1 MKNSRWIIANAV
13 SFAILQSAASM
24 AEEAGKPVANDASA
38 AAPVAGHN
46 DVDLEEIIVT
56 GVSLPTTKMKSS
68 VSVSSLD
75 PVQIEFAAPNSS
87 ADALREIPGIHSEA
101 SAGEGNTNVTV
112 RGIPISA
119 GGSRYVGFQEDGLPV
134 LLNGDYA
141 FVTPDMYLKIDGALD
156 HIEAVRGGAASVLA
170 SNSPGAII
178 NFISKAGT
186 EEGGSVAVSRGL
198 NFDETRYD
206 FDYGQHLSEHTR
218 FFVGGFF
225 RDGNGPR
232 NGDVPIEN
240 GGQIKANITQ
250 DIGDDG
256 SFIRMSYKHLDDRSP
271 LDMPVA
277 FGLSNSNPT
286 KANPATIE
294 AYPGID
300 PRTASY
306 YSPYWPSITAR
317 NADNNLTVSNL
328 NSGLTVR
335 EEALGLQAHIALGH
349 EWILDESFRKSA
361 KSGSFL
367 VAYPTGAPI
376 AQAAA
381 GTVYAAGPN
390 QGKPYTGAEI
400 ELAAFDASLDDLGS
414 TVNSLKLSR
423 SFDFAG
429 AGSLNAIVGWD
440 TNSQM
445 ISVDQNLPHYLFTAS
460 GNQPV
465 PLVGLNAAGIQSD
478 SSGLLPIANGWGV
491 TDRQIQYDM
500 SSPYLTVGYEV
511 AQLNLDA
518 GVRDDVEKVTGFQ
531 SNAGSP
537 AAGTPFT
544 PGVFPSIAT
553 NDVHYRRSNTAYSVG
568 GNYRLTSDLAVF
580 ARYSDGASFNVV
592 ERMGGPFIGG
602 APIPINTVKQTELG
616 VKWRQ
621 GDFNSFITFFKAD
634 TDEGNYDLTTQIL
647 SQNTY
652 TAKGVEIESSYR
664 WGGFNVSGGFTYT
677 DASITGSNDPTIV
690 GDQPHRLAKYIYQL
704 TPSYTVAAFTV
715 GGSLIGTAKSF
726 GDDQNTIV
734 QPSFYTMSLFGN
746 YDFNRHASLSLSV
759 NNLFD
764 KIGWTEYDNGQGARS
779 INGRTTRATIRYKFE

>member
-1 MKNSRWIIANAV
+1 MKNVSVSVIAGAV
-13 SFAILQSAASM
+13 LLAFLQAAPAM
-24 AEEAGKPVANDASA
+24 AEETGKPVNDASA
-38 AAPVAGHN
+38 SASLISGN
-46 DVDLEEIIVT
+46 DVNLEEIIVT
-56 GVSLPTTKMKSS
+56 GVFVATTKMKSS
-68 VSVSSLD
+68 SSISTLD
-75 PVQIEFAAPNSS
+75 PLQIEFAAPNSA
-87 ADALREIPGIHSEA
+87 ADALRDIPGIHSEA

-119 GGSRYVGFQEDGLPV
+119 GGSRYVGFQEDGLPL

-141 FVTPDMYLKIDGALD
+141 FVTPDMYVKIDGALD
-156 HIEAVRGGAASVLA
+156 HIEAVRGGAASVLG

-178 NFISKAGT
+178 NFISKTGH
-186 EEGGSVAVSRGL
+186 EEGGSVSVSRGL
-198 NFDETRYD
+198 DFDETRYD
-206 FDYGQHLSEHTR
+206 FDYGQHLADHTR

-225 RDGNGPR
+225 RDGNGAR
-232 NGDVPIEN
+232 NGDVPIES

-250 DIGDDG
+250 DIGDQG
-256 SFIRMSYKHLDDRSP
+256 SFIRISYKHLDDRSP

-277 FGLSNSNPT
+277 FGLSTPNPT

-294 AYPGID
+294 AYSGID

-306 YSPYWPSITAR
+306 YSPYWPSVTAR
-317 NADNNLTVSNL
+317 SADNNLSVSNL

-335 EEALGLQAHIALGH
+335 EDALGLQAHIELGQD
-349 EWILDESFRKSA
+349 WMLDESFRKSK

-376 AQAAA
+376 AQPAA
-381 GTVYAAGPN
+381 GTIYAAGPN

-423 SFDFAG
+423 SVDFAA
-429 AGSLNAIVGWD
+429 AGTLNAVLGWD
-440 TNSQM
+440 TNHQM

-465 PLVGLNAAGIQSD
+465 PLSGVNASGIQTD
-478 SSGLLPIANGWGV
+478 PSGLLPIANGWGV

-500 SSPYLTVGYEV
+500 SSPYLNLGYEV
-511 AQLNLDA
+511 AQFNLDA
-518 GVRDDVEKVTGFQ
+518 GVREDVEKVTGFQ
-531 SNAGSP
+531 SNAGS
-537 AAGTPFT
+537 ASAGTPFI
-544 PGVFPSIAT
+544 PGLFPSRPT
-553 NDVHYRRSNTAYSVG
+553 NAVDYHKSNTAYSFG
-568 GNYRLTSDLAVF
+568 GNYRVTSDLAIF

-616 VKWRQ
+616 VKWRK
-621 GDFNSFITFFKAD
+621 GVLNSFITLFKAD
-634 TDEGNYDLTTQIL
+634 TNEGNYDLTTQIL
-647 SQNTY
+647 SENTY

-677 DASITGSNDPTIV
+677 DASITRSNVAAII
-690 GDQPHRLAKYIYQL
+690 GDQPHRLAKYIYQV
-704 TPSYTVAAFTV
+704 TPSYAVAAFTV

-726 GDDQNTIV
+726 GDDQNTII
-734 QPSFYTMSLFGN
+734 QPSFYTVSLFGN
-746 YDFNRHASLSLSV
+746 YQFNQHASLSLSV

-779 INGRTTRATIRYKFE
+779 INGRTSRATIKYKF

>member
-1 MKNSRWIIANAV
+1 MKNSSGSIIAAAV
-13 SFAILQSAASM
+13 SIAIFQSAA
-24 AEEAGKPVANDASA
+24 ALPADTDKPANDAPA
-38 AAPVAGHN
+38 AVAGGSGN
-46 DVDLEEIIVT
+46 DVNLEEIVVT

-68 VSVSSLD
+68 SSISTLD
-75 PVQIEFAAPNSS
+75 PVQIQFAAPNSA
-87 ADALREIPGIHSEA
+87 ADALRDIPGIHSEA

-156 HIEAVRGGAASVLA
+156 HIEAVRGGAASVLG
-170 SNSPGAII
+170 SNSPGAIV
-178 NFISKAGT
+178 NFISRTGQ
-186 EEGGSVAVSRGL
+186 EEGGSVSVSRGL
-198 NFDETRYD
+198 DFDETRYD
-206 FDYGQHLSEHTR
+206 FDYGQHLSDHTR
-218 FFVGGFF
+218 FFIGGFF

-250 DIGDDG
+250 DVGDDG
-256 SFIRMSYKHLDDRSP
+256 TFIRISYKHLDDRSP

-277 FGLSNSNPT
+277 FGLSTPNPT

-300 PRTASY
+300 PRRASY
-306 YSPYWPSITAR
+306 YSPYWPSVTAR
-317 NADNNLTVSNL
+317 DADNNLSVSNL
-328 NSGLTVR
+328 NDGLTVR
-335 EEALGLQAHIALGH
+335 EDALGLQTHIELGND
-349 EWILDESFRKSA
+349 WKLDENFRKSA

-414 TVNSLKLSR
+414 TVNALKVSR
-423 SFDFAG
+423 NFDFAA
-429 AGSLNAIVGWD
+429 AGSLNALVGWD
-440 TNSQM
+440 TNHQT
-445 ISVDQNLPHYLFTAS
+445 IAVDQNLPHYMFTAS

-465 PLVGLNAAGIQSD
+465 PLVGLNAGGIQTD

-491 TDRQIQYDM
+491 ADRRIEYRM
-500 SSPYLTVGYEV
+500 SSPYLTLGYEI
-511 AQLNLDA
+511 AQLNFDA
-518 GVRDDVEKVTGFQ
+518 GVRDDVERVTGFQ
-531 SNAGSP
+531 SNAGAP
-537 AAGTPFT
+537 AAGTPFI
-544 PGVFPSIAT
+544 PGVFPSTPT
-553 NDVHYRRSNTAYSVG
+553 NAVDYHRSNRSYSVG
-568 GNYRLTSDLAVF
+568 GNYRVFPDLAIF

-602 APIPINTVKQTELG
+602 APIPINTVKQTEVG

-621 GDFNSFITFFKAD
+621 GGFNSFVTFFKAD
-634 TDEGNYDLTTQIL
+634 TNEGNYDLTTQIL
-647 SQNTY
+647 SENTY
-652 TAKGVEIESSYR
+652 TAKGVEIESSYQ
-664 WGGFNVSGGFTYT
+664 WGGFGVSGGFTYT
-677 DASITGSNDPTIV
+677 DASITGSNIAAVV
-690 GDQPHRLAKYIYQL
+690 GDQPHRLAKYIYQV
-704 TPSYTVAAFTV
+704 TPSYTLAAFTI

-726 GDDQNTIV
+726 GDDQNTII
-734 QPSFYTMSLFGN
+734 QPSFYTVSLFGN
-746 YDFNRHASLSLSV
+746 YQFNPHASLSLSA

-779 INGRTTRATIRYKFE
+779 INGRTVRATFKYKL